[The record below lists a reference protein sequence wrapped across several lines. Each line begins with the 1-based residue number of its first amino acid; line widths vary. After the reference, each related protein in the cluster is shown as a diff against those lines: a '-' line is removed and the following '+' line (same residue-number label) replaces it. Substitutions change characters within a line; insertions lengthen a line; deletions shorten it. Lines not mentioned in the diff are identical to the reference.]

1 VPEFSF
7 VGLVARRRANNDTAL
22 LQNKKTK
29 EYISVRLN
37 DTVPDR
43 FRVFSISSKE
53 VVVMDTA
60 LKLRHVLG
68 FVNEKEAPGGNNTGG
83 SAPGG
88 REGIRGR
95 MNQPNPNYNPNVQT
109 VPNVQYQSIPGI
121 PDNIP
126 RYVPP
131 QPVQTPPPSKK
142 NNDDEDDNDP
152 NR

>member
-1 VPEFSF
+1 
-7 VGLVARRRANNDTAL
+7 
-22 LQNKKTK
+22 
-29 EYISVRLN
+29 
-37 DTVPDR
+37 
-43 FRVFSISSKE
+43 
-53 VVVMDTA
+53 MDTA

-68 FVNEKEAPGGNNTGG
+68 FVDEKDAGGNNTGG

-88 REGIRGR
+88 RDGIRGGR

>member
-1 VPEFSF
+1 
-7 VGLVARRRANNDTAL
+7 
-22 LQNKKTK
+22 
-29 EYISVRLN
+29 
-37 DTVPDR
+37 
-43 FRVFSISSKE
+43 
-53 VVVMDTA
+53 MDTA

-68 FVNEKEAPGGNNTGG
+68 FVSEKDTPGGNTGA

-95 MNQPNPNYNPNVQT
+95 TNQPNPNYNPNVQN

-131 QPVQTPPPSKK
+131 QPAQTPPPPGKK